1 MFTGTAAGYE
11 ATQWLR
17 IMGNKEVLNLKQ
29 QHPQSA
35 TTAGTS
41 ITFVEEMHRDNSGAY
56 VIVALENDVL

>member
-1 MFTGTAAGYE
+1 MFTGTAAGHE

-17 IMGNKEVLNLKQ
+17 IMSNQKVLNLKQ

-35 TTAGTS
+35 TNAGTS
-41 ITFVEEMHRDNSGAY
+41 ITFVEEIRRDNRGAY